1 MNMLFVTK
9 KSLSM
14 ILKGKSILFMLILL
28 LLLGFKIPLFSQA
41 NQYKNKLRH
50 GKWITYHDD
59 AKLKPA
65 SKGKYKSGMQKGKW
79 QFYDEE
85 GNCIKRE
92 NYKKRK
98 IKVRLFYPGDKIW
111 KKGLAKLE
119 LTDSLYRY
127 YFTGEW
133 KCYNRKGELEKLEY
147 YEKGHMIK
155 DVLFKTSELPSF
167 NDSLAKQIKVLY
179 NLYYQYADSVNYV
192 KRNYGA
198 QTYQYKRMMK
208 LEFANDSLIKLGIE
222 SITSK
227 FGYPPKEMVGEEYV
241 TLFFLISSYDLSIKE
256 KYYDLIVSASDNGV
270 LSKRD
275 VSFFIDKVK
284 VGRKEPQIYGTQ
296 FRWKND
302 NPVYYPIEAPEK
314 LNERRRVV
322 GLDELELL
330 DLKFEGY

>member
-1 MNMLFVTK
+1 MNRFICLLALYFITIV
-9 KSLSM
+9 LSAQTN
-14 ILKGKSILFMLILL
+14 K
-28 LLLGFKIPLFSQA
+28 
-41 NQYKNKLRH
+41 YRNKLRH
-50 GKWITYHDD
+50 GLWIKYHDSVNS
-59 AKLKPA
+59 KIE
-65 SKGKYKSGMQKGKW
+65 SKGRYKNGLQKGKW
-79 QFYDEE
+79 EFYNQDGICVKKEKF
-85 GNCIKRE
+85 KR
-92 NYKKRK
+92 KK
-98 IKVRLFYPGDKIW
+98 IKVELFYPNGKLQKRGI
-111 KKGLAKLE
+111 ARLE

-133 KCYNRKGELEKLEY
+133 RCYNRKGELEKLEY

-167 NDSLAKQIKVLY
+167 NDSLAKQIKILY
-179 NLYYQYADSVNYV
+179 NLYYQYADSVTYV

-198 QTYQYKRMMK
+198 HTYQYKRMMK

-222 SITSK
+222 NITSK

-275 VSFFIDKVK
+275 ISFFIDKVK

-302 NPVYYPIEAPEK
+302 VPVYYPIEAPEK